1 MENKEGRVKDL
12 VEKLEREEVTP
23 KEALKEL
30 QKRKLVEDE
39 RWEIIL
45 WVVYFIV
52 WLPLNF
58 MFADQLPA
66 ILFPG
71 IVIYILIVI
80 VVLGIFLAVWATY
93 YHYKIGGL
101 KDDETIILFKEGPY
115 RVMRHPAVFGII
127 MLPVLLPIILSA
139 YVPFTALPIA
149 AIIVMIAYTYYG
161 IHLEEKLSIKKWG
174 DEYIQYMKEV
184 PRFNFIKGLWN
195 LRKRGN

>member
-1 MENKEGRVKDL
+1 MPVDEGRVKDL
-12 VEKLEREEVTP
+12 VEKLKEGEITS

-30 QKRKLVEDE
+30 KKRGLLEKEA
-39 RWEIIL
+39 WEIIP
-45 WVVYFIV
+45 WVVYFIL

-66 ILFPG
+66 ILFPV

-101 KDDETIILFKEGPY
+101 KDDKTIILFKEGPY
-115 RVMRHPAVFGII
+115 RVMRHPAVFGFI

-139 YVPFTALPIA
+139 HVPFTALSIA
-149 AIIVMIAYTYYG
+149 AIIVIIVYTYYG
-161 IHLEEKLSIKKWG
+161 IHLEEMLNKLIL
-174 DEYIQYMKEV
+174 YLMM
-184 PRFNFIKGLWN
+184 
-195 LRKRGN
+195 

>member
-1 MENKEGRVKDL
+1 MRDEEGKVKEL
-12 VEKLEREEVTP
+12 IEKLGKGKVTP

-39 RWEIIL
+39 RWEIIP
-45 WVVYFIV
+45 WVVYFIL

-58 MFADQLPA
+58 MLTDQMPA

-71 IVIYILIVI
+71 IVIYISIVI
-80 VVLGIFLAVWATY
+80 VVLGIFISVWATH

-115 RVMRHPAVFGII
+115 RVMRHPAVFGLI

-139 YVPFTALPIA
+139 YIPFTALSIA
-149 AIIVMIAYTYYG
+149 AIILMIAYTYYG
-161 IHLEEKLSIKKWG
+161 VHLEEKLSIKKWG
-174 DEYIQYMKEV
+174 DKYRQYMKEV
-184 PRFNFIKGLWN
+184 PKFNFIKGLWN
-195 LRKRGN
+195 LRKRR